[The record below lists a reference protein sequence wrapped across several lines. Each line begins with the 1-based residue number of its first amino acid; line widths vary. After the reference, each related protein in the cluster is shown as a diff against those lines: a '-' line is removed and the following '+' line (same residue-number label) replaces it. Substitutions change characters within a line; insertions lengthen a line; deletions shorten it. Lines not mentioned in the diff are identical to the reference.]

1 MKTSLL
7 VIIVSAIIAS
17 SIIFVAI
24 WYSIP
29 EECDEKCEIER
40 RRIEAGKSGHG
51 TLDPF
56 GKKEHYS
63 IEITGMKDIYR
74 IGEQYDFSFV
84 ISGYGYSCG
93 STTVSFPDQ
102 NGELVGIHS
111 FALCDAETMMKEFVF
126 DARKEQGIT
135 FGHVALLNSGLY
147 NVTVTFDRPS
157 DDSPTTAIKEF
168 RVPPPN
174 SWYNNQL
181 SDVNL
186 QTVMDSCAND
196 SPKER
201 MINALR
207 YTNETHVFLNLG
219 CEWKKIGKFVTNE
232 NATSGAYELEEA
244 LCIGG
249 RGYIKN
255 DNCEII
261 GKYNLTT
268 GLPIVEN
275 KEQCDMLDGN
285 WNEQQKT
292 CNSKYG
298 GK

>member
-1 MKTSLL
+1 MKTRLL
-7 VIIVSAIIAS
+7 IVIVSAIIAS

-29 EECDEKCEIER
+29 EECDEECEIER

-51 TLDPF
+51 TFDPF
-56 GKKEHYS
+56 GKEEHYF

-74 IGEQYDFSFV
+74 IGEQYDFSYV

-93 STTVSFPDQ
+93 GKKITFPNQ
-102 NGELVGIHS
+102 NGETQFVYSIPSCL
-111 FALCDAETMMKEFVF
+111 AEEPMREFVIYSE
-126 DARKEQGIT
+126 KELSAPSVHGTVTIP
-135 FGHVALLNSGLY
+135 GLY

-181 SDVNL
+181 SDVDL

-201 MINALR
+201 IANILR
-207 YTNETHVFLNLG
+207 YSNGTHVFLNLDCTWERVG
-219 CEWKKIGKFVTNE
+219 YFVV
-232 NATSGAYELEEA
+232 
-244 LCIGG
+244 
-249 RGYIKN
+249 
-255 DNCEII
+255 D
-261 GKYNLTT
+261 
-268 GLPIVEN
+268 
-275 KEQCDMLDGN
+275 
-285 WNEQQKT
+285 
-292 CNSKYG
+292 
-298 GK
+298 